1 MWCINPS
8 SHRFMH
14 NESSCVGQGVVAL
27 FGDSK
32 DLEFGIGVR
41 EPVVLYAGQS
51 TPLTYPRYFVEC
63 PHVGSR
69 SLAATSNLKL
79 EERAGLLQI
88 VWTLPGNL
96 RTHVYMYE
104 HLTYTRRVLGGR
116 EPRQRI
122 ICPCKPPRR
131 GTVNGVRLRILK
143 NSSVKFEKP
152 ISRGWLPVS
161 IGIWQLLAPGTCAC
175 Y

>member
-1 MWCINPS
+1 
-8 SHRFMH
+8 
-14 NESSCVGQGVVAL
+14 
-27 FGDSK
+27 
-32 DLEFGIGVR
+32 LEFGIGVR

-104 HLTYTRRVLGGR
+104 HLTRIQGVCSEAGSLGNELSALANLLGV
-116 EPRQRI
+116 ELSTESGSAFSRI
-122 ICPCKPPRR
+122 RA
-131 GTVNGVRLRILK
+131 L
-143 NSSVKFEKP
+143 SSR
-152 ISRGWLPVS
+152 SR
-161 IGIWQLLAPGTCAC
+161 
-175 Y
+175 